1 MPTWSGKEKNRD
13 ADDSL
18 LRPFT
23 NETSRSRFTSESSAG
38 LSTGSRKGSL
48 ANVIEST
55 ERIGL
60 VRQEPQSIEDVEE
73 VKKKRKQ
80 GEE

>member
-1 MPTWSGKEKNRD
+1 MPTWSGKERNRD

-18 LRPFT
+18 LRPIT
-23 NETSRSRFTSESSAG
+23 NETSRSRFASDSSAG
-38 LSTGSRKGSL
+38 LSTGSRKGSFVY
-48 ANVIEST
+48 AVEPT
-55 ERIGL
+55 EKIGL
-60 VRQEPQSIEDVEE
+60 VREEPRSMEDLEE